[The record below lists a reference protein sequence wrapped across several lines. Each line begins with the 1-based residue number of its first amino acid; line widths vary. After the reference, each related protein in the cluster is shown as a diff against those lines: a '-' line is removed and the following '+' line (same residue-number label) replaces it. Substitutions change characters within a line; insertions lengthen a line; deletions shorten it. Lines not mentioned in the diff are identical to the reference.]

1 MPAFEQLWLQAA
13 EILTLVFGILG
24 VSFSLFLL
32 FSPNLSRSI
41 SNLFNRHVSIDEKI
55 TYVDKDVNIDS
66 VFYRYNKLFGLLLIA
81 GSVFSLIV
89 FYFKLDISRLAN
101 IFSVSQR
108 HLSTTEM
115 IFHYLSWIGKLACLF
130 GLLTGTIL
138 FLAPAKLRQ
147 IENKLNS
154 RIETR
159 PVFDKLN
166 SSSYK
171 FDALSSRHP
180 FLFGSIGLIFS
191 VFIIFLSIL
200 NLLS

>member
-1 MPAFEQLWLQAA
+1 MHSFEQIWLQAA

-32 FSPNLSRSI
+32 FSPNWSRSI
-41 SNLFNRHVSIDEKI
+41 SNLFNRQMSIDEKI
-55 TYVDKDVNIDS
+55 AYVDQDVNIDS

-101 IFSVSQR
+101 IFSASQR
-108 HLSTTEM
+108 HLSTNEM
-115 IFHYLSWIGKLACLF
+115 ILHYLSWVGKVACF
-130 GLLTGTIL
+130 IGLLTGTVL
-138 FLAPAKLRQ
+138 FLAPTKLRQ

-180 FLFGSIGLIFS
+180 FLFGSIGLIIS
-191 VFIIFLSIL
+191 VSIIVLSIL
-200 NLLS
+200 NLLK

>member
-1 MPAFEQLWLQAA
+1 MHAFEQIFLEGV
-13 EILTLVFGILG
+13 EILTLIVGILG

-32 FSPNLSRSI
+32 LSPTFSRSL
-41 SNLFNRHVSIDEKI
+41 SNFFNRQMSVDEKI
-55 TYVDKDVNIDS
+55 AYLDQEVNIGS

-81 GSVFSLIV
+81 GSVFTLIV

-115 IFHYLSWIGKLACLF
+115 IFHFLSWVGKVACFF
-130 GLLTGTIL
+130 GLLTGIIL
-138 FLAPAKLRQ
+138 FFAPAKMKQ
-147 IENKLNS
+147 IENKLDS

-166 SSSYK
+166 SSNYK
-171 FDALSSRHP
+171 LDVLSKRHP
-180 FLFGSIGLIFS
+180 LLFGSIGLIIS
-191 VFIIFLSIL
+191 VFIIILSIL
-200 NLLS
+200 NLIR